1 MSGYR
6 ALLVALR
13 ELDCG
18 GKDKIVRL
26 SSAVQTLL
34 QQAASKTYNEHVEQV
49 IPQFDEFLTAVSE
62 LITELVT
69 NPDIFINHANKKFI
83 KSGSVVTDPTLPT
96 VISSA
101 GICSVPGL
109 EMGEM
114 DIVWTDV
121 AVLGDK

>member
-62 LITELVT
+62 LITELATASTPTPALQIV
-69 NPDIFINHANKKFI
+69 
-83 KSGSVVTDPTLPT
+83 GSVVTDPT

-114 DIVWTDV
+114 DIAWTDV
-121 AVLGDK
+121 AVFGDK